1 MPSSLSRRHGSMWHE
16 AEEIMQWNSTYNK
29 QKSEAMSRN
38 QSGLDITIAVDNKP
52 RSNQSPI
59 FAV

>member
-38 QSGLDITIAVDNKP
+38 IA
-52 RSNQSPI
+52 R
-59 FAV
+59 